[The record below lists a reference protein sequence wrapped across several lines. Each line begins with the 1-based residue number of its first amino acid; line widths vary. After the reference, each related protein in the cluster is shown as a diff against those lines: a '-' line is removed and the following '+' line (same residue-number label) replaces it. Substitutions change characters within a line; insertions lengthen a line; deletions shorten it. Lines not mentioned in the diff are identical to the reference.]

1 MIFDWQNNS
10 YSQGYVGINRFEAFG
25 ATVTVLGDAFYFNLM
40 LVTEQSLRCQIN
52 VTGQSARSGLLTT
65 INIREDLDA

>member
-1 MIFDWQNNS
+1 MIFDWQHNQYFQS
-10 YSQGYVGINRFEAFG
+10 AVQVVIVQAFG
-25 ATVTVLGDAFYFNLM
+25 AAVVLGEAFYFNLM
-40 LVTEQSLRCQIN
+40 LVTEQSVRSALN